1 MRHSFCK
8 NHPLKSSSYRC
19 FQCKNA
25 ICQECRRHLAHHY
38 FCSYKCFLSYRI
50 LNLSKKAKPYSIGI
64 LAFFQ
69 ILLFILIAIVWFRS
83 DHNPLALNEFK
94 SPPLPD
100 SAYFSALKELINDR
114 SISFDGFTPEV
125 LEDKAEHHHILELPL
140 ESQSVINIW
149 RNDAPVIT
157 ENVEEKGIVPF
168 SIPLDYG
175 KNSIKVLVID
185 PIQHVLIKQQYVVM
199 YQNPQVELFRKSIE
213 RGNADRKKL
222 ALTFDAGSDDS
233 NTREILK
240 ILKDQQLK
248 CTLFLTG
255 KFMEQN
261 VELVK
266 EMLASG
272 HEIANHTYDHP
283 HLTTYEQN
291 FQHQLSSE
299 VGRDFLQHQLLK
311 TDSIFYTISERHLT
325 PYWRAPF
332 GEYNSQILTW
342 AAEAG
347 YLHIHWTGS
356 FDTHDWVTDES
367 SQLYRSPEEIFEDIL
382 AIETEHPQGLNGVI
396 VLMHLG
402 SQRNENHVYEILP
415 KLIESIRNKAYV
427 FGNITELLN

>member
-8 NHPLKSSSYRC
+8 NHPLKSSSHRC
-19 FQCKNA
+19 FYCKDA
-25 ICQECRRHLAHHY
+25 ICTECRHHLGHHY
-38 FCSYKCFLSYRI
+38 FCGYTCFFNYHI
-50 LNLSKKAKPYSIGI
+50 LNVSKKVKPYSIGI

-69 ILLFILIAIVWFRS
+69 ILLFILIGILWMRSNHNQLTQTEFRS
-83 DHNPLALNEFK
+83 P
-94 SPPLPD
+94 SIPD
-100 SAYFSALKELINDR
+100 SAYYLALKELIDDR

-125 LEDKAEHHHILELPL
+125 LEDKAEHRHILELPL
-140 ESQSVINIW
+140 KSQSVINIW
-149 RNDAPVIT
+149 RNDVPIVT
-157 ENVEEKGIVPF
+157 ENVQKEGIVPF

-185 PIQHVLIKQQYVVM
+185 PAQRILMKQQYAVM
-199 YQNPQVELFRKSIE
+199 YRNPQVELFRKSIL

-222 ALTFDAGSDDS
+222 ALTFDAGSDNS
-233 NTREILK
+233 TTREILK
-240 ILKDQQLK
+240 ILNDHQLN

-266 EMLASG
+266 EMIAAG
-272 HEIANHTYDHP
+272 HEIGNHTYDHP

-291 FQHQLSSE
+291 YQHQLSPD
-299 VGRDFLQHQLLK
+299 VDRDFLQRQLLK
-311 TDSIFYTISERHLT
+311 TDSVFYGITERHLT

-367 SQLYRSPEEIFEDIL
+367 SQLYRSPEEIYEDIL
-382 AIETEHPQGLNGVI
+382 AIETEHPKGLNGVI
-396 VLMHLG
+396 MLMHLD
-402 SQRNENHVYEILP
+402 SQRNGNHVYEILP
-415 KLIESIRNKAYV
+415 KLIESIRNKGYV

>member
-8 NHPLKSSSYRC
+8 NHPLKSSSNRC
-19 FQCKNA
+19 FHCKSA
-25 ICQECRRHLAHHY
+25 ICTDCRHHLGHHY
-38 FCSYKCFLSYRI
+38 FCSYKCFLSHRT
-50 LNLSKKAKPYSIGI
+50 LNLSKKVKPYSIGI

-69 ILLFILIAIVWFRS
+69 ILLFILIVILWFRS
-83 DHNPLALNEFK
+83 NHNPSALNEFK
-94 SPPLPD
+94 SPPMPD
-100 SAYFSALKELINDR
+100 SAYYSALKELINDR
-114 SISFDGFTPEV
+114 SISFDGFTPEA
-125 LEDKAEHHHILELPL
+125 LKDKAEHRHILELPL
-140 ESQSVINIW
+140 EAQSVINIW
-149 RNDAPVIT
+149 RNDEPVIT
-157 ENVEEKGIVPF
+157 ENVEGEGNVPF

-185 PIQHVLIKQQYVVM
+185 PAQRVLLKRQYAVM
-199 YQNPQVELFRKSIE
+199 YRNPQVELFRKSIE

-240 ILKDQQLK
+240 ILNDQQLK

-261 VELVK
+261 VDLVK
-266 EMLASG
+266 EMIASG

-291 FQHQLSSE
+291 FQHQLSPE
-299 VGRDFLQHQLLK
+299 VNRDFLQHQLLK
-311 TDSIFYTISERHLT
+311 TDSVFYTISERHLT

-332 GEYNSQILTW
+332 GEYNGQILTW

-367 SQLYRSPEEIFEDIL
+367 SQLYRSPEE
-382 AIETEHPQGLNGVI
+382 
-396 VLMHLG
+396 
-402 SQRNENHVYEILP
+402 
-415 KLIESIRNKAYV
+415 
-427 FGNITELLN
+427 